1 MSPFLFVNMTSSV
14 CCLLFLIFLF
24 ISYFSKKN
32 MNNIENKIYKRL
44 LIYNVL
50 CVISY
55 ILFYTFD
62 IICYMNDKDP
72 QLYNIMY
79 FFSKI
84 APVFLM
90 AWGAFFVFYMII
102 ITNELNT
109 KFIDKVI
116 KNEKK
121 CFMFLYFYIAV
132 LTVLHLLEHSVVD
145 ISTAIEYDMLYT
157 MNFSTYLSLGLV
169 ILLIFVNKNKM
180 SKKKAL
186 PAFLMIPIVVGAC
199 LLVMF
204 PIVFVYII
212 ITLID
217 HLMFHTIENP
227 DVKLINEL
235 TLAKTQAEQASNAK
249 SDFLSSMSHE
259 LRTPLNAI
267 VGLSQMIESESDNEE
282 VKSDARDIVK
292 SSQNLLELVDGIL
305 DINKLETDE
314 MEIINANYNPLEVFD
329 DLVRMIK
336 VRIGDKPIEFR
347 YRFASNLPN
356 TLYGDKDKIKRII
369 TNLLTNAVKYTE
381 EGFVEFNVDCMVKD
395 DNCNLRISVSDSG
408 RGISEDE
415 MSKLFT
421 KFYRREEDK
430 DSDIEGT
437 GLGLALTKSLLELM
451 DGKITVN
458 SSDGMGSTFFVTVS
472 QKVVLTSEVINDNTE
487 IL

>member
-121 CFMFLYFYIAV
+121 CFIFLYFYIAV

-145 ISTAIEYDMLYT
+145 ISLGIEYDMLYT
-157 MNFSTYLSLGLV
+157 MNISTYLSLGLV
-169 ILLIFVNKNKM
+169 IFLIFINKNKM

-186 PAFLMIPIVVGAC
+186 PAFLIIPIVVGAC

-282 VKSDARDIVK
+282 VKVDARDIVK

-314 MEIINANYNPLEVFD
+314 MEIINNNYNPIEVFD

-347 YRFASNLPN
+347 YRYASNLPKI
-356 TLYGDKDKIKRII
+356 LYGDKDKIKRVI
-369 TNLLTNAVKYTE
+369 TNLLTNAVKYTDN
-381 EGFVEFNVDCMVKD
+381 GFIDFIVESNINNDLCDLKIVVKD
-395 DNCNLRISVSDSG
+395 TG
-408 RGISEDE
+408 RGISSDNID
-415 MSKLFT
+415 KIFN
-421 KFYRREEDK
+421 KFYREEDDK
-430 DSDIEGT
+430 DSDISGT
-437 GLGLALTKSLLELM
+437 GLGLSITKSLVELMNGKIEVDSTLEL
-451 DGKITVN
+451 GT
-458 SSDGMGSTFFVTVS
+458 TFTINVS
-472 QKVVLTSEVINDNTE
+472 QKIDNATE
-487 IL
+487 N